1 MSIKINNE
9 NLTEI
14 LEVVANESEHIDQGE
29 LRVLLKFQEGGCL
42 TTDLPIGELCEFAL
56 NRVLELEEQLRRV

>member
-1 MSIKINNE
+1 MIKIDNE
-9 NLTEI
+9 NLTEL
-14 LEVVANESEHIDQGE
+14 LEIVANEAEHIDQGE
-29 LRVLLKFQEGGCL
+29 LRVLLKFENREGL